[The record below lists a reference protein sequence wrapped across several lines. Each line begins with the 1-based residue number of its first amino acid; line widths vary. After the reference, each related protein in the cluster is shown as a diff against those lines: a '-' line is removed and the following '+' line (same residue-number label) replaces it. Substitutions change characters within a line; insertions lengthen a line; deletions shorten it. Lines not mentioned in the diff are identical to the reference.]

1 MKKTPYKFKPIT
13 LLVLLGLVFSSCS
26 SNDDSSSN
34 DPEKQLVT
42 TSVSP
47 ANSGTILPNSGSFDK
62 NKQIDL
68 AAIPAQGWEF
78 KEWQGDVTGS
88 ENPMQITVDE
98 AKNIMA
104 IFTRKSFY
112 LADNGITILAPNAA
126 IGDVGVVNG
135 ITYTKRSVDQITPEN
150 AATTCTSGITNM
162 DARFAGQ
169 ENFNADISHWDVSS
183 VTSMSGLFNTALS
196 FNQDLNAWD
205 VSNVTNMAAMFR
217 ETPNFKGD
225 ISNWDVSNVTNMEN
239 MFRYAS
245 AFNQDLSGWCV
256 TNITSE
262 PSNFALN
269 SPLTEN
275 NKPAWGT
282 CP

>member
-112 LADNGITILAPNAA
+112 LADNGITIL
-126 IGDVGVVNG
+126 
-135 ITYTKRSVDQITPEN
+135 
-150 AATTCTSGITNM
+150 
-162 DARFAGQ
+162 
-169 ENFNADISHWDVSS
+169 
-183 VTSMSGLFNTALS
+183 
-196 FNQDLNAWD
+196 
-205 VSNVTNMAAMFR
+205 
-217 ETPNFKGD
+217 
-225 ISNWDVSNVTNMEN
+225 
-239 MFRYAS
+239 
-245 AFNQDLSGWCV
+245 
-256 TNITSE
+256 
-262 PSNFALN
+262 
-269 SPLTEN
+269 
-275 NKPAWGT
+275 
-282 CP
+282 